1 MLAVLD
7 VDFCRFL
14 RILKVVWGFKGFT
27 ENYSTKKTA
36 DTT

>member
-27 ENYSTKKTA
+27 VQRRLQTQLKE
-36 DTT
+36 